1 MARFQGS
8 NTDRVYEAAHKWR
21 DTCLLKPGSL
31 LWETEEVWTKENL
44 QEFERQF
51 IDRPDEASDKGFG
64 AKFEE
69 QLKGSSPGVYR
80 LAAELLF
87 VHFLFTG
94 SLRTATKRNWI
105 KKVCGWCKI
114 ELNDSLPTLK
124 ALESGIGGTGE
135 SYNIRRWREITT
147 IALFALDIV
156 QKKPEERDTTLSD
169 HKLVRKVF
177 DDTNT
182 MGATQTPHIILH
194 LLFPDKYERIASAS
208 HKRAILSA
216 FNSLLTDCDEE
227 HVDDRLLSL
236 RSKLEG
242 TLKEEAGSLDFY
254 HEPLAEI
261 WWPPPSSPQDLDPV
275 SGLKNKKQIVFYGP
289 PGTGKTYEANQI
301 AETLIRQHAL
311 KCWGA
316 DEYFKRFDELKKLF
330 RKRIRR
336 VQFHPGYGYEEFVR
350 GLQLGKGGQTE
361 YRNGVLLNII
371 DQMSKDDQ
379 EQPGIP
385 FVLILDEM
393 NRADLSRVLGE
404 CFSLL
409 ENRDLKTTLAG
420 HGEKSIKLP
429 ENLYIIGTMNLID
442 QSLEQVDFALRRR
455 FLWFPRDYSQGE
467 FIKICEYR
475 WGRLLESGEVAKK
488 WSFDYLADQF
498 ATLAERADEI
508 NTEIAQDH
516 GLGKQYEIGH
526 TYFAD
531 IVDFLKV
538 YVAERKQKGRALF
551 DLNNKWKEPVQQ
563 LWAHSLKPLLEQYLS
578 GVESSER
585 SSFLRR
591 IESILEEGA

>member
-1 MARFQGS
+1 M
-8 NTDRVYEAAHKWR
+8 K
-21 DTCLLKPGSL
+21 LGSL
-31 LWETEEVWTKENL
+31 LWEAEEVWTKENL
-44 QEFERQF
+44 QEFKKQF
-51 IDRPDEASDKGFG
+51 IDRPDEASDKSFG

-69 QLKGSSPGVYR
+69 QLKGSSPRVYR
-80 LAAELLF
+80 LAAEMLF

-94 SLRTATKRNWI
+94 SLRSNTKRDWI
-105 KKVCGWCKI
+105 KKVCGWSKI
-114 ELNDSLPTLK
+114 ELDDSLPILK

-147 IALFALDIV
+147 IALFALGVV
-156 QKKPEERDTTLSD
+156 QKKLEERETTLGD
-169 HKLVRKVF
+169 HKLVRTVF

-242 TLKEEAGSLDFY
+242 TLKVEAGSLDFY

-261 WWPPPSSPQDLDPV
+261 WWAPPSSPQDLDPV
-275 SGLKNKKQIVFYGP
+275 SGLKNKKQVVFYGP
-289 PGTGKTYEANQI
+289 PGTGKTYEANRI
-301 AETLIRQHAL
+301 AETLIRQDAL
-311 KCWGA
+311 KRRGA
-316 DEYFKRFDELKKLF
+316 DGFFKKLGELKELF
-330 RKRIRR
+330 EKRIRR
-336 VQFHPGYGYEEFVR
+336 VQFHPGYGYEDFVR
-350 GLQLGKGGQTE
+350 GLQLGKNGETE
-361 YRNGVLLNII
+361 YRNGVVLNII
-371 DQMSKDDQ
+371 DQMSEDDQ
-379 EQPGIP
+379 EQPRIP

-409 ENRDLKTTLAG
+409 ENRDIETTLAG
-420 HGEKSIKLP
+420 YGEKSITLP

-455 FLWFPRDYSQGE
+455 FLWFPRDYSRDE
-467 FIKICEYR
+467 FIKICRYR
-475 WGRLLESGEVAKK
+475 WMKLLPRDKVDNK

-498 ATLAERADEI
+498 AMLAERADKV

-538 YVAERKQKGRALF
+538 DIWGRKKKGRVLF
-551 DLNNKWKEPVQQ
+551 DAKNKWKEPVQQ

-591 IESILEEGA
+591 IESILEKGA